1 MSVNKFVD
9 ALLGSKMP
17 SVSADQQYYSTR
29 SNWSSQDARALGE
42 ISIVMHVKIFDNG
55 DWLNPKIH
63 PNSFD
68 GYLMFMPGALLISRC
83 NVDYA
88 EVFANGSLDKNAY
101 FKLYERRLLPLL
113 RFANDESKAKNKNA
127 VVTIP
132 SIGCGKFSGGYFGI
146 INEFNAMLER
156 LLQKYAPQLPNI
168 SLVYF
173 AHFSDKAISVKTP
186 IYNMKYHRVSNKHMV
201 DYKQLL
207 ETPSSYSIDGQDYKN
222 HLLFAFV
229 ASDHLSYPGNNFF
242 FSMPVRNTDDGV
254 KAAATSSMTS
264 LLGVNGHYDVHDK
277 KYKPVGAEQ
286 WLYIAETQRLT
297 SQDRMFVLN
306 TEKADEISNS
316 GIGAATS
323 MINRRTFDPNRPT
336 SLYLPINYDQ
346 ELEKIKSFLSKFESE
361 TLIPG
366 SGSVRTHKYLN
377 ELEEIAN
384 GRRSTILIHLDDLQS
399 FDEDGNEEINGL
411 IQSIE
416 TNTHRY
422 VDLFSQAIDSIM
434 PESTINPELSQMD
447 AVSVIASH
455 RQARMIA
462 KGIDTKITG
471 PLQVPASLM
480 RRYSV
485 TFKARSK
492 IPTLAVRQI
501 HADTVG
507 HMVKL
512 RGIITR
518 VTEVKPLLQ
527 VGTYTCEQC
536 GYEIYQEVN
545 STAFMPLIECPSE
558 ECKSNGVHGQLFLQ
572 SRGSRFLKFQ
582 EARIQ
587 ELTDQVP
594 MGHIPRSMTVNL
606 YGDLCRTCNPGD
618 HVALLVLMVGGVNRT
633 LPDGMRIRGD
643 VNICLMG
650 DPGVAKSQLLKYI
663 SKIAPRAVYTT
674 GKGSSGVGLTAAVM
688 KDPVTGEMILEG
700 GALVLADNG
709 ICCIDEFDKM
719 DENDR
724 TAIHEV
730 MEQQTISIS
739 KAGITTTLNARSSIL
754 AAANPLGGRYN
765 PKKSPRDNINLPP
778 ALLSRFDLMFL
789 ILDTPDLDLD
799 TRLAQHVTN
808 VHRTG
813 KSFSSISADEQQSTS
828 NSGDLVPLTL
838 LRRFLSYAKTLTPV
852 VPSSLIDYI
861 TGAYVSLRLGDLSTP
876 DSTMTTARTL
886 LAILRLA
893 SAMAKLNLRESV
905 SSGDVDEAMR
915 LLQVSRSSVD
925 IHRANT
931 SHSRHRDLEATPTT
945 RCYRVVCELAL
956 DQNYLIRRSN
966 NDSDSKILSLPL
978 VREKCRSRG
987 FTPEIIEN
995 CLEEFDRLN
1004 IWALQPDEF
1013 SLNLVEKSSFAL

>member
-1 MSVNKFVD
+1 M
-9 ALLGSKMP
+9 
-17 SVSADQQYYSTR
+17 
-29 SNWSSQDARALGE
+29 
-42 ISIVMHVKIFDNG
+42 
-55 DWLNPKIH
+55 
-63 PNSFD
+63 
-68 GYLMFMPGALLISRC
+68 
-83 NVDYA
+83 
-88 EVFANGSLDKNAY
+88 
-101 FKLYERRLLPLL
+101 
-113 RFANDESKAKNKNA
+113 
-127 VVTIP
+127 
-132 SIGCGKFSGGYFGI
+132 
-146 INEFNAMLER
+146 
-156 LLQKYAPQLPNI
+156 
-168 SLVYF
+168 
-173 AHFSDKAISVKTP
+173 
-186 IYNMKYHRVSNKHMV
+186 
-201 DYKQLL
+201 
-207 ETPSSYSIDGQDYKN
+207 
-222 HLLFAFV
+222 
-229 ASDHLSYPGNNFF
+229 
-242 FSMPVRNTDDGV
+242 
-254 KAAATSSMTS
+254 
-264 LLGVNGHYDVHDK
+264 
-277 KYKPVGAEQ
+277 
-286 WLYIAETQRLT
+286 
-297 SQDRMFVLN
+297 
-306 TEKADEISNS
+306 
-316 GIGAATS
+316 
-323 MINRRTFDPNRPT
+323 
-336 SLYLPINYDQ
+336 
-346 ELEKIKSFLSKFESE
+346 SKFESE
-361 TLIPG
+361 TVVEAAGGISL
-366 SGSVRTHKYLN
+366 RTHKYLN
-377 ELEEIAN
+377 QLEEVAN
-384 GRRSTILIHLDDLQS
+384 GRRTTIQIELDDLKA
-399 FDEDGNEEINGL
+399 FEEDGSDDISGL
-411 IQSIE
+411 VESIE
-416 TNTHRY
+416 TNSYRY

-434 PESTINPELSQMD
+434 PESTINSELSQMD

-455 RQARMIA
+455 RQARMAA
-462 KGIDTKITG
+462 KGIDTKSAG
-471 PLQVPASLM
+471 PLQVPAALM

-492 IPTLAVRQI
+492 VSSVAVRQI
-501 HADTVG
+501 HADAVG
-507 HMVKL
+507 HMIRL

-558 ECKSNGVHGQLFLQ
+558 ECKANGVRGQLFLQ

-618 HVALLVLMVGGVNRT
+618 HVIIDGIYMPRPYSGFKAIKAGLLTDTYLLAHSIEQLKIKSRVSDQGIVDDIEEFQALAADPQMYDRLAKSLAPEIYGHVDVKKALLLLMVGGVNRT
-633 LPDGMRIRGD
+633 LPDGMKIRGD

-739 KAGITTTLNARSSIL
+739 KAGITTTLNARASVL

-789 ILDTPDLDLD
+789 LLDTPDLDLD

-813 KSFSSISADEQQSTS
+813 KSAGPSEDKNSS
-828 NSGDLVPLTL
+828 DLVPLNL
-838 LRRFLSYAKTLTPV
+838 LRRYLSYAKTLTPV
-852 VPSSLIDYI
+852 VPNSLIEYI

-893 SAMAKLNLRESV
+893 SALAKLNLRECV
-905 SSGDVDEAMR
+905 NSSDVDEAMR

-925 IHRANT
+925 IHRASQQN
-931 SHSRHRDLEATPTT
+931 SRHRDLEATPTT
-945 RCYRVVCELAL
+945 RCYRVICELAT
-956 DQNYLIRRSN
+956 
-966 NDSDSKILSLPL
+966 SDVTKTLPL
-978 VREKCRSRG
+978 SYVREKCRSRG
-987 FTPEIIEN
+987 FTPEVIES
-995 CLEEFDRLN
+995 CLDEFDRLN
-1004 IWALQPDEF
+1004 IWAIQRDSDTLQIY
-1013 SLNLVEKSSFAL
+1013 N

>member
-1 MSVNKFVD
+1 M
-9 ALLGSKMP
+9 
-17 SVSADQQYYSTR
+17 
-29 SNWSSQDARALGE
+29 
-42 ISIVMHVKIFDNG
+42 
-55 DWLNPKIH
+55 
-63 PNSFD
+63 
-68 GYLMFMPGALLISRC
+68 
-83 NVDYA
+83 
-88 EVFANGSLDKNAY
+88 
-101 FKLYERRLLPLL
+101 
-113 RFANDESKAKNKNA
+113 
-127 VVTIP
+127 
-132 SIGCGKFSGGYFGI
+132 
-146 INEFNAMLER
+146 
-156 LLQKYAPQLPNI
+156 
-168 SLVYF
+168 
-173 AHFSDKAISVKTP
+173 
-186 IYNMKYHRVSNKHMV
+186 
-201 DYKQLL
+201 
-207 ETPSSYSIDGQDYKN
+207 
-222 HLLFAFV
+222 
-229 ASDHLSYPGNNFF
+229 
-242 FSMPVRNTDDGV
+242 
-254 KAAATSSMTS
+254 
-264 LLGVNGHYDVHDK
+264 
-277 KYKPVGAEQ
+277 
-286 WLYIAETQRLT
+286 
-297 SQDRMFVLN
+297 
-306 TEKADEISNS
+306 
-316 GIGAATS
+316 
-323 MINRRTFDPNRPT
+323 
-336 SLYLPINYDQ
+336 
-346 ELEKIKSFLSKFESE
+346 SKFESE

-366 SGSVRTHKYLN
+366 AGSVRSHKYLN
-377 ELEEIAN
+377 QLEEVAN
-384 GRRSTILIHLDDLQS
+384 GRRTTVSIDLDDLQA
-399 FDEDGNEEINGL
+399 FEEDGNDEVSGL
-411 IQSIE
+411 IKSIE
-416 TNTHRY
+416 ANTYRY
-422 VDLFSQAIDSIM
+422 VDLFSQAIDTIM
-434 PESTINPELSQMD
+434 PESTIHPELSQMD

-455 RQARMIA
+455 RQARMAA
-462 KGIDTKITG
+462 KGIDTKNAG

-485 TFKARSK
+485 VFKARSK
-492 IPTLAVRQI
+492 IPSLAVRQI
-501 HADTVG
+501 HAENVG
-507 HMVKL
+507 HMIKL

-558 ECKSNGVHGQLFLQ
+558 ECRANGVRGQLFLQ

-606 YGDLCRTCNPGD
+606 YADLCRTCNPGD
-618 HVALLVLMVGGVNRT
+618 HVVIDGIYMPRPYSGFKAIKAGLLTDTYLLAHHIEQLKIKSHVTDQGVIDDITEFQTLATDPQMYDRLARSLAPEIYGHIDVKKALLLLMVGGVNRT
-633 LPDGMRIRGD
+633 LPDGMKIRGD

-739 KAGITTTLNARSSIL
+739 KAGITTTLNARTSVL

-789 ILDTPDLDLD
+789 LLDTPDLDLD

-813 KSFSSISADEQQSTS
+813 KSSSSAASESAS
-828 NSGDLVPLTL
+828 NSSANGDLVPLTL
-838 LRRFLSYAKTLTPV
+838 LRRYLAYAKSLTPT
-852 VPSSLIDYI
+852 VPNTLIDYI

-893 SAMAKLNLRESV
+893 SALAKLNLRECV
-905 SSGDVDEAMR
+905 NSGDVDEAMR

-925 IHRANT
+925 IHRANPQN
-931 SHSRHRDLEATPTT
+931 SRHRDLEATPTT
-945 RCYRVVCELAL
+945 RCYRVICELAQ
-956 DQNYLIRRSN
+956 DPSCQSP
-966 NDSDSKILSLPL
+966 SDSKILSLTH
-978 VREKCRSRG
+978 VREKCRTRG
-987 FTPEIIEN
+987 FTPEVIES

-1004 IWALQPDEF
+1004 IWALQRETDT
-1013 SLNLVEKSSFAL
+1013 LQIYN

>member
-1 MSVNKFVD
+1 M
-9 ALLGSKMP
+9 
-17 SVSADQQYYSTR
+17 
-29 SNWSSQDARALGE
+29 
-42 ISIVMHVKIFDNG
+42 
-55 DWLNPKIH
+55 
-63 PNSFD
+63 
-68 GYLMFMPGALLISRC
+68 
-83 NVDYA
+83 
-88 EVFANGSLDKNAY
+88 
-101 FKLYERRLLPLL
+101 
-113 RFANDESKAKNKNA
+113 
-127 VVTIP
+127 
-132 SIGCGKFSGGYFGI
+132 
-146 INEFNAMLER
+146 
-156 LLQKYAPQLPNI
+156 
-168 SLVYF
+168 
-173 AHFSDKAISVKTP
+173 
-186 IYNMKYHRVSNKHMV
+186 
-201 DYKQLL
+201 
-207 ETPSSYSIDGQDYKN
+207 
-222 HLLFAFV
+222 
-229 ASDHLSYPGNNFF
+229 
-242 FSMPVRNTDDGV
+242 
-254 KAAATSSMTS
+254 
-264 LLGVNGHYDVHDK
+264 
-277 KYKPVGAEQ
+277 
-286 WLYIAETQRLT
+286 
-297 SQDRMFVLN
+297 
-306 TEKADEISNS
+306 
-316 GIGAATS
+316 
-323 MINRRTFDPNRPT
+323 
-336 SLYLPINYDQ
+336 
-346 ELEKIKSFLSKFESE
+346 SKFENE
-361 TLIPG
+361 TIIPG
-366 SGSVRTHKYLN
+366 AGSVRTHKYMN
-377 ELEEIAN
+377 QLEEVAN
-384 GRRSTILIHLDDLQS
+384 GRRTNISVELDDLQS
-399 FDEDGNEEINGL
+399 FEDDGNDEIPGL

-416 TNTHRY
+416 SNTYRY

-434 PESTINPELSQMD
+434 PETTIHPELSQMD

-455 RQARMIA
+455 RQARMAA
-462 KGIDTKITG
+462 KGIDTKTVG

-480 RRYSV
+480 RRFSV

-492 IPTLAVRQI
+492 IPTFAVRQI
-501 HADTVG
+501 HAENVG
-507 HMVKL
+507 HMIKL

-558 ECKSNGVHGQLFLQ
+558 ECKANGVRGQLFLQ

-618 HVALLVLMVGGVNRT
+618 HVVIDGIYMPRPYSGFKAIKAGLLTDTYLLAHHIEQLKIKSNAVDQGFDEDIAEFQTLVSDPQMYDRLARSLAPEIYGHIDVKKALLLLMVGGVNRT
-633 LPDGMRIRGD
+633 LPDGMKIRGD

-789 ILDTPDLDLD
+789 LLDTPDLDLD

-813 KSFSSISADEQQSTS
+813 KSGSTESSDRTGSV
-828 NSGDLVPLTL
+828 GDLVPLTL

-852 VPSSLIDYI
+852 VPNNLIDYI

-893 SAMAKLNLRESV
+893 SALAKLNLRECV
-905 SSGDVDEAMR
+905 NSGDVDEAMR

-925 IHRANT
+925 IHRASNQN
-931 SHSRHRDLEATPTT
+931 SRHRDLEATPTT
-945 RCYRVVCELAL
+945 RCYRVICELAL
-956 DQNYLIRRSN
+956 DPTCQSARDAKL
-966 NDSDSKILSLPL
+966 LSLTH

-987 FTPEIIEN
+987 FTPEVIET

-1004 IWALQPDEF
+1004 IWALQRETDT
-1013 SLNLVEKSSFAL
+1013 LQIYN

>member
-1 MSVNKFVD
+1 M
-9 ALLGSKMP
+9 
-17 SVSADQQYYSTR
+17 
-29 SNWSSQDARALGE
+29 
-42 ISIVMHVKIFDNG
+42 
-55 DWLNPKIH
+55 
-63 PNSFD
+63 
-68 GYLMFMPGALLISRC
+68 
-83 NVDYA
+83 
-88 EVFANGSLDKNAY
+88 
-101 FKLYERRLLPLL
+101 
-113 RFANDESKAKNKNA
+113 
-127 VVTIP
+127 
-132 SIGCGKFSGGYFGI
+132 
-146 INEFNAMLER
+146 
-156 LLQKYAPQLPNI
+156 
-168 SLVYF
+168 
-173 AHFSDKAISVKTP
+173 
-186 IYNMKYHRVSNKHMV
+186 
-201 DYKQLL
+201 
-207 ETPSSYSIDGQDYKN
+207 
-222 HLLFAFV
+222 
-229 ASDHLSYPGNNFF
+229 
-242 FSMPVRNTDDGV
+242 
-254 KAAATSSMTS
+254 
-264 LLGVNGHYDVHDK
+264 
-277 KYKPVGAEQ
+277 
-286 WLYIAETQRLT
+286 
-297 SQDRMFVLN
+297 
-306 TEKADEISNS
+306 
-316 GIGAATS
+316 
-323 MINRRTFDPNRPT
+323 
-336 SLYLPINYDQ
+336 
-346 ELEKIKSFLSKFESE
+346 SKFESE
-361 TLIPG
+361 TILEAAGGHALRIP
-366 SGSVRTHKYLN
+366 KYLN
-377 ELEEIAN
+377 QLEEVSN
-384 GRRSTILIHLDDLQS
+384 GRRSNVQIDLDDLKS
-399 FDEDGNEEINGL
+399 YEEDGGDEISGL
-411 IQSIE
+411 VESIE
-416 TNTHRY
+416 ANTFRY
-422 VDLFSQAIDSIM
+422 VDLFSQAIDSIL
-434 PESTINPELSQMD
+434 PESTVNQELSQMD

-455 RQARMIA
+455 RQARMSA
-462 KGIDTKITG
+462 KGIDTKTAG
-471 PLQVPASLM
+471 PLQVPAALM

-492 IPTLAVRQI
+492 VASLAVRQI
-501 HADTVG
+501 HADSVG
-507 HMVKL
+507 HMIKL

-527 VGTYTCEQC
+527 VGTYSCEQC

-558 ECKSNGVHGQLFLQ
+558 ECKANGVRGQLFLQ

-594 MGHIPRSMTVNL
+594 MGHIPRSMTVNM
-606 YGDLCRTCNPGD
+606 YGDLCRTVNPGD
-618 HVALLVLMVGGVNRT
+618 HVIIDGIFMPRPYSGFKAIKAGLLTDTYLLAQCIEQLKIKSHVSDQGIVDDIDEFQALSADPQLYDRLAKSLAPEIYGHVDVKKALLLLMVGGVNRT
-633 LPDGMRIRGD
+633 LPDGMKIRGD
-643 VNICLMG
+643 INICLMG

-739 KAGITTTLNARSSIL
+739 KAGITTTLNARASVL

-813 KSFSSISADEQQSTS
+813 KSSIISDSSENA
-828 NSGDLVPLTL
+828 GDLVPLNL
-838 LRRFLSYAKTLTPV
+838 LRRYLSYAKTLTPV
-852 VPSSLIDYI
+852 VPTNLIEYI

-893 SAMAKLNLRESV
+893 SALSKLNLREIV
-905 SSGDVDEAMR
+905 NSSDVDEAMR

-925 IHRANT
+925 IHRTNQQN
-931 SHSRHRDLEATPTT
+931 SRHRDLEATPTT
-945 RCYRVVCELAL
+945 RCYRVICELAST
-956 DQNYLIRRSN
+956 D
-966 NDSDSKILSLPL
+966 DTKVLSLPYI
-978 VREKCRSRG
+978 REKCKSRG

-1004 IWALQPDEF
+1004 IWAIQGDSDTLQIY
-1013 SLNLVEKSSFAL
+1013 N

>member
-1 MSVNKFVD
+1 MIKNWVKLTTACFVK
-9 ALLGSKMP
+9 L
-17 SVSADQQYYSTR
+17 
-29 SNWSSQDARALGE
+29 SNF
-42 ISIVMHVKIFDNG
+42 II
-55 DWLNPKIH
+55 LN
-63 PNSFD
+63 
-68 GYLMFMPGALLISRC
+68 
-83 NVDYA
+83 
-88 EVFANGSLDKNAY
+88 LD
-101 FKLYERRLLPLL
+101 
-113 RFANDESKAKNKNA
+113 
-127 VVTIP
+127 
-132 SIGCGKFSGGYFGI
+132 
-146 INEFNAMLER
+146 
-156 LLQKYAPQLPNI
+156 
-168 SLVYF
+168 
-173 AHFSDKAISVKTP
+173 
-186 IYNMKYHRVSNKHMV
+186 
-201 DYKQLL
+201 
-207 ETPSSYSIDGQDYKN
+207 
-222 HLLFAFV
+222 
-229 ASDHLSYPGNNFF
+229 
-242 FSMPVRNTDDGV
+242 
-254 KAAATSSMTS
+254 
-264 LLGVNGHYDVHDK
+264 
-277 KYKPVGAEQ
+277 
-286 WLYIAETQRLT
+286 
-297 SQDRMFVLN
+297 
-306 TEKADEISNS
+306 
-316 GIGAATS
+316 
-323 MINRRTFDPNRPT
+323 
-336 SLYLPINYDQ
+336 
-346 ELEKIKSFLSKFESE
+346 KIKSFLSKFESE

-377 ELEEIAN
+377 QLEEVSN
-384 GRRSTILIHLDDLQS
+384 GRRSTISIDLDDLKS
-399 FDEDGNEEINGL
+399 YEDEGNDEISGL

-416 TNTHRY
+416 SNTFRY
-422 VDLFSQAIDSIM
+422 VDLFSLAIDSIM
-434 PESTINPELSQMD
+434 PESSVNPELSQMD

-455 RQARMIA
+455 RQARMVA
-462 KGIDTKITG
+462 KGIDTKSTG
-471 PLQVPASLM
+471 PLHVPAALM

-485 TFKARSK
+485 SFKARSK
-492 IPTLAVRQI
+492 VHAMAVRQI
-501 HADTVG
+501 HADSVG
-507 HMVKL
+507 HMIKL

-558 ECKSNGVHGQLFLQ
+558 ECKANGVRGQLFLQ

-606 YGDLCRTCNPGD
+606 YAELCRTVNPGD
-618 HVALLVLMVGGVNRT
+618 HVVIDGIYMPRPYSGFKAIKAGLLTDTYLLAHHIEQLKIKSHIAELGFDEDISEFQTLATDPQMYDRLARSLAPEIYGHLDVKKALLLLMVGGVNRT

-789 ILDTPDLDLD
+789 LLDTPDLDLD

-813 KSFSSISADEQQSTS
+813 KSASATMEE
-828 NSGDLVPLTL
+828 SGLSDFVPLIL
-838 LRRFLSYAKTLTPV
+838 LRRYLSYAKTLTPI

-893 SAMAKLNLRESV
+893 SALAKLNLRECVNSA
-905 SSGDVDEAMR
+905 DVDEAMR

-931 SHSRHRDLEATPTT
+931 QHSRHRDLEATPTT
-945 RCYRVVCELAL
+945 RCYRVICELSFDPTCQA
-956 DQNYLIRRSN
+956 SH
-966 NDSDSKILSLPL
+966 DSKILSLSH

-1004 IWALQPDEF
+1004 IWALQRDSD
-1013 SLNLVEKSSFAL
+1013 SLQIYN

>member
-1 MSVNKFVD
+1 M
-9 ALLGSKMP
+9 
-17 SVSADQQYYSTR
+17 
-29 SNWSSQDARALGE
+29 
-42 ISIVMHVKIFDNG
+42 
-55 DWLNPKIH
+55 
-63 PNSFD
+63 
-68 GYLMFMPGALLISRC
+68 
-83 NVDYA
+83 
-88 EVFANGSLDKNAY
+88 
-101 FKLYERRLLPLL
+101 
-113 RFANDESKAKNKNA
+113 
-127 VVTIP
+127 
-132 SIGCGKFSGGYFGI
+132 
-146 INEFNAMLER
+146 
-156 LLQKYAPQLPNI
+156 
-168 SLVYF
+168 
-173 AHFSDKAISVKTP
+173 
-186 IYNMKYHRVSNKHMV
+186 
-201 DYKQLL
+201 
-207 ETPSSYSIDGQDYKN
+207 
-222 HLLFAFV
+222 
-229 ASDHLSYPGNNFF
+229 
-242 FSMPVRNTDDGV
+242 
-254 KAAATSSMTS
+254 
-264 LLGVNGHYDVHDK
+264 
-277 KYKPVGAEQ
+277 
-286 WLYIAETQRLT
+286 
-297 SQDRMFVLN
+297 
-306 TEKADEISNS
+306 
-316 GIGAATS
+316 
-323 MINRRTFDPNRPT
+323 
-336 SLYLPINYDQ
+336 
-346 ELEKIKSFLSKFESE
+346 SKFESE

-606 YGDLCRTCNPGD
+606 YADLCRTCNPGD
-618 HVALLVLMVGGVNRT
+618 HVVIDGIYMPRPYSGFKAIKAGLLTDTYLLAHHIEQLKIKSHPVDNCGIIEDISEFQALASDPQMYDRLARSLAPEIYGHLDVKKALLVLMVGGVNRT

-643 VNICLMG
+643 VNIC
-650 DPGVAKSQLLKYI
+650 
-663 SKIAPRAVYTT
+663 
-674 GKGSSGVGLTAAVM
+674 LTAAVM

-813 KSFSSISADEQQSTS
+813 KSFNSISADATS

-987 FTPEIIEN
+987 FTPELIES

-1004 IWALQPDEF
+1004 IWALQRD
-1013 SLNLVEKSSFAL
+1013 SDTLQIYN

>member
-1 MSVNKFVD
+1 
-9 ALLGSKMP
+9 
-17 SVSADQQYYSTR
+17 
-29 SNWSSQDARALGE
+29 
-42 ISIVMHVKIFDNG
+42 
-55 DWLNPKIH
+55 
-63 PNSFD
+63 
-68 GYLMFMPGALLISRC
+68 
-83 NVDYA
+83 
-88 EVFANGSLDKNAY
+88 
-101 FKLYERRLLPLL
+101 
-113 RFANDESKAKNKNA
+113 
-127 VVTIP
+127 
-132 SIGCGKFSGGYFGI
+132 
-146 INEFNAMLER
+146 
-156 LLQKYAPQLPNI
+156 
-168 SLVYF
+168 
-173 AHFSDKAISVKTP
+173 
-186 IYNMKYHRVSNKHMV
+186 MV
-201 DYKQLL
+201 
-207 ETPSSYSIDGQDYKN
+207 
-222 HLLFAFV
+222 
-229 ASDHLSYPGNNFF
+229 
-242 FSMPVRNTDDGV
+242 
-254 KAAATSSMTS
+254 
-264 LLGVNGHYDVHDK
+264 
-277 KYKPVGAEQ
+277 
-286 WLYIAETQRLT
+286 
-297 SQDRMFVLN
+297 
-306 TEKADEISNS
+306 
-316 GIGAATS
+316 
-323 MINRRTFDPNRPT
+323 
-336 SLYLPINYDQ
+336 
-346 ELEKIKSFLSKFESE
+346 EKIKSFLSKFESE
-361 TLIPG
+361 TIVEAAGGVTLR
-366 SGSVRTHKYLN
+366 SHKYLN
-377 ELEEIAN
+377 QLEEIAN
-384 GRRSTILIHLDDLQS
+384 GRRTTIQIELDDLKS
-399 FDEDGNEEINGL
+399 YEEDGSDDISGL
-411 IQSIE
+411 VDSIE
-416 TNTHRY
+416 SNTYRY

-434 PESTINPELSQMD
+434 PESTINQELSQMD

-455 RQARMIA
+455 RQARMSA
-462 KGIDTKITG
+462 KGIDTKSAG
-471 PLQVPASLM
+471 PLQVPSALM

-485 TFKARSK
+485 NFKGRSK
-492 IPTLAVRQI
+492 VHSLSVRQI
-501 HADTVG
+501 HADSVG
-507 HMVKL
+507 HMIKL

-518 VTEVKPLLQ
+518 VSEVKPLLQ

-558 ECKSNGVHGQLFLQ
+558 ECKANGVRGQLFLQ

-606 YGDLCRTCNPGD
+606 YGDLCRNVNPGD
-618 HVALLVLMVGGVNRT
+618 HVIIDGIYMPRPYSGFKAIKAGLLTDTYLLAQSIEQLKIRAHISDQGVVDDMEEFQALAADPQLYDRLAKSLAPEIYGHVDVKKALLLLMVGGVNRT
-633 LPDGMRIRGD
+633 LPDGMKIRGD

-739 KAGITTTLNARSSIL
+739 KAGITTTLNARSSVL

-789 ILDTPDLDLD
+789 LLDTPDLDLD

-813 KSFSSISADEQQSTS
+813 KTS
-828 NSGDLVPLTL
+828 ESVESGEKSGDLVPLNL
-838 LRRFLSYAKTLTPV
+838 LRRYLSYAKSLTPV
-852 VPSSLIDYI
+852 VPSNLIEYI

-893 SAMAKLNLRESV
+893 SALAKLNLRESV
-905 SSGDVDEAMR
+905 NAGDVDESMR

-925 IHRANT
+925 IHRANQ
-931 SHSRHRDLEATPTT
+931 HNSRHRDLEATPTT
-945 RCYRVVCELAL
+945 RCYRVICELAT
-956 DQNYLIRRSN
+956 S
-966 NDSDSKILSLPL
+966 SDTKILSLPY
-978 VREKCRSRG
+978 VREKCKSRG
-987 FTPEIIEN
+987 FTPEVVEN

-1004 IWALQPDEF
+1004 IWAVQRDTDTLQIY
-1013 SLNLVEKSSFAL
+1013 N

>member
-1 MSVNKFVD
+1 
-9 ALLGSKMP
+9 
-17 SVSADQQYYSTR
+17 
-29 SNWSSQDARALGE
+29 
-42 ISIVMHVKIFDNG
+42 
-55 DWLNPKIH
+55 
-63 PNSFD
+63 
-68 GYLMFMPGALLISRC
+68 
-83 NVDYA
+83 
-88 EVFANGSLDKNAY
+88 
-101 FKLYERRLLPLL
+101 
-113 RFANDESKAKNKNA
+113 
-127 VVTIP
+127 
-132 SIGCGKFSGGYFGI
+132 
-146 INEFNAMLER
+146 
-156 LLQKYAPQLPNI
+156 
-168 SLVYF
+168 
-173 AHFSDKAISVKTP
+173 
-186 IYNMKYHRVSNKHMV
+186 
-201 DYKQLL
+201 
-207 ETPSSYSIDGQDYKN
+207 
-222 HLLFAFV
+222 
-229 ASDHLSYPGNNFF
+229 
-242 FSMPVRNTDDGV
+242 
-254 KAAATSSMTS
+254 
-264 LLGVNGHYDVHDK
+264 
-277 KYKPVGAEQ
+277 
-286 WLYIAETQRLT
+286 
-297 SQDRMFVLN
+297 
-306 TEKADEISNS
+306 
-316 GIGAATS
+316 
-323 MINRRTFDPNRPT
+323 
-336 SLYLPINYDQ
+336 
-346 ELEKIKSFLSKFESE
+346 LSKFESE
-361 TLIPG
+361 TLIPEQG
-366 SGSVRTHKYLN
+366 ISLKTHKYLN
-377 ELEEIAN
+377 QLEEVAN
-384 GRRSTILIHLDDLQS
+384 SRRSTILIELDDLKS
-399 FDEDGNEEINGL
+399 FEEDGNDNISGL
-411 IQSIE
+411 VESIE
-416 TNTHRY
+416 TNTFRY
-422 VDLFSQAIDSIM
+422 VDLFSSAIDAIL
-434 PESTINPELSQMD
+434 PESSINQELSQMD

-455 RQARMIA
+455 RQARMTA
-462 KGIDTKITG
+462 KGIDTNTAG
-471 PLQVPASLM
+471 PLQVPPALM

-501 HADTVG
+501 HADSVG
-507 HMVKL
+507 HMIKL

-558 ECKSNGVHGQLFLQ
+558 ECRANGVKGQLFLQ

-606 YGDLCRTCNPGD
+606 YADLCRTINPGD
-618 HVALLVLMVGGVNRT
+618 HVIIDGIYMPRPYSGFKAIKAGLLTDTYLLAHSIEQLKIKSHVTDQGVIEDISEFQALATDPQLYERLARSLAPEIYGHADVKKALLLLMVGGVTRN
-633 LPDGMRIRGD
+633 LPDGMKIRGD

-739 KAGITTTLNARSSIL
+739 KAGITTTLNARASVL

-813 KSFSSISADEQQSTS
+813 KSVSIAESESAE
-828 NSGDLVPLTL
+828 SGDLVPLTL
-838 LRRFLSYAKTLTPV
+838 LRRYVSYAKTLTPT
-852 VPSSLIDYI
+852 VPSSLIEYI

-893 SAMAKLNLRESV
+893 SALAKLNLREMV
-905 SSGDVDEAMR
+905 QSGDVDEAMR

-925 IHRANT
+925 IHRANQ
-931 SHSRHRDLEATPTT
+931 SSSRHRDLEATPTT
-945 RCYRVVCELAL
+945 RCYRAICELSL
-956 DQNYLIRRSN
+956 DPGCQINQ
-966 NDSDSKILSLPL
+966 DSKILSLSYI
-978 VREKCRSRG
+978 REKCRSRG
-987 FTPEIIEN
+987 FTPEVIES

-1004 IWALQPDEF
+1004 IWALGSDTLQIY
-1013 SLNLVEKSSFAL
+1013 N

>member
-1 MSVNKFVD
+1 
-9 ALLGSKMP
+9 
-17 SVSADQQYYSTR
+17 
-29 SNWSSQDARALGE
+29 
-42 ISIVMHVKIFDNG
+42 
-55 DWLNPKIH
+55 
-63 PNSFD
+63 
-68 GYLMFMPGALLISRC
+68 
-83 NVDYA
+83 
-88 EVFANGSLDKNAY
+88 
-101 FKLYERRLLPLL
+101 
-113 RFANDESKAKNKNA
+113 
-127 VVTIP
+127 
-132 SIGCGKFSGGYFGI
+132 
-146 INEFNAMLER
+146 ML
-156 LLQKYAPQLPNI
+156 
-168 SLVYF
+168 V
-173 AHFSDKAISVKTP
+173 
-186 IYNMKYHRVSNKHMV
+186 
-201 DYKQLL
+201 
-207 ETPSSYSIDGQDYKN
+207 
-222 HLLFAFV
+222 
-229 ASDHLSYPGNNFF
+229 
-242 FSMPVRNTDDGV
+242 
-254 KAAATSSMTS
+254 
-264 LLGVNGHYDVHDK
+264 
-277 KYKPVGAEQ
+277 
-286 WLYIAETQRLT
+286 
-297 SQDRMFVLN
+297 
-306 TEKADEISNS
+306 
-316 GIGAATS
+316 
-323 MINRRTFDPNRPT
+323 
-336 SLYLPINYDQ
+336 
-346 ELEKIKSFLSKFESE
+346 EKIKGFLGKFESE
-361 TLIPG
+361 TIVEAAGGL
-366 SGSVRTHKYLN
+366 SLRSHKYLN
-377 ELEEIAN
+377 FLEEIAN
-384 GRRSTILIHLDDLQS
+384 GRRTTIQIDLDDLKS
-399 FDEDGNEEINGL
+399 YEEDGNEEISGL
-411 IQSIE
+411 VESIE
-416 TNTHRY
+416 SNTFRY

-434 PESTINPELSQMD
+434 PESTIHHELSQMD

-455 RQARMIA
+455 RQARMSA
-462 KGIDTKITG
+462 KGIDTKSTG
-471 PLQVPASLM
+471 PLQVPAALM

-485 TFKARSK
+485 NFKARSK
-492 IPTLAVRQI
+492 IHSFAVRQI
-501 HADTVG
+501 HADSVG
-507 HMVKL
+507 HMIKL

-518 VTEVKPLLQ
+518 VSEVKPLLQ

-558 ECKSNGVHGQLFLQ
+558 ECKMNGVRGQLFLQ

-606 YGDLCRTCNPGD
+606 YGELCRTINPGD
-618 HVALLVLMVGGVNRT
+618 HVIIDGIYMPRPYSGFKAIKAGLLTDTYLMAHSIEQLKVKAHISDQGVIDDIDEFQALAADPQLYDRLAKSLAPEIYGHVDVKKALLLLMVGGVNRT
-633 LPDGMRIRGD
+633 LADGMRIRGD
-643 VNICLMG
+643 VNVCLMG

-739 KAGITTTLNARSSIL
+739 KAGITTTLNARASVL

-813 KSFSSISADEQQSTS
+813 KSGVEASEKSG
-828 NSGDLVPLTL
+828 GDLVPLNL
-838 LRRFLSYAKTLTPV
+838 LRRYVSYAKTLTPV
-852 VPSSLIDYI
+852 VPSNLTEYI

-893 SAMAKLNLRESV
+893 SALAKLNLREIV

-925 IHRANT
+925 IHRSNQQN
-931 SHSRHRDLEATPTT
+931 SRHRDLEATPTT
-945 RCYRVVCELAL
+945 RCYRVICELAA
-956 DQNYLIRRSN
+956 ST
-966 NDSDSKILSLPL
+966 DSKILPL
-978 VREKCRSRG
+978 TLIREKCKSRG
-987 FTPEIIEN
+987 FTPEVVES
-995 CLEEFDRLN
+995 CLDEFDRLN
-1004 IWALQPDEF
+1004 IWAIQRGTDTLQIY
-1013 SLNLVEKSSFAL
+1013 N